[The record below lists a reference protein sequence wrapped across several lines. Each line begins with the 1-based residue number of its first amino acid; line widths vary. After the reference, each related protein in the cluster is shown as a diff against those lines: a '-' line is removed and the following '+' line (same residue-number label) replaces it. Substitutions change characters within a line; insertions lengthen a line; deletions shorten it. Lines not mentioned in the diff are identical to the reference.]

1 MPYSS
6 GNGINED
13 EDIEECPIKFTDGSD
28 MIKYHSKNAYTT
40 IFDYNQENYY
50 DIVTLIIEQLINY
63 GPDNPK
69 LIFMKIFIY

>member
-28 MIKYHSKNAYTT
+28 MIKYHSKKCIHYH
-40 IFDYNQENYY
+40 FW
-50 DIVTLIIEQLINY
+50 L
-63 GPDNPK
+63 
-69 LIFMKIFIY
+69 

>member
-28 MIKYHSKNAYTT
+28 MIKYHSKKCIPYH
-40 IFDYNQENYY
+40 FW
-50 DIVTLIIEQLINY
+50 L
-63 GPDNPK
+63 
-69 LIFMKIFIY
+69 